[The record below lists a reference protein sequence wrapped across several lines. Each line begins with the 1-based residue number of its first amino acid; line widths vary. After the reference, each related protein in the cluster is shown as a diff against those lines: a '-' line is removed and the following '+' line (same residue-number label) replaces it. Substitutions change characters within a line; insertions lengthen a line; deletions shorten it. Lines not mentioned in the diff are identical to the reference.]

1 MIVERFLT
9 WIESAEEPDRI
20 VAAGMLARAWLE
32 GALAP
37 EERDAAEATMTIL
50 LDDASPAVREA
61 LAHEFAGEAEAPRHI
76 VLALAS
82 DVPSVAAQVLARSP
96 RLLDA
101 ELIAHAVDGG
111 CEQQLAIACRATL
124 SPALTAAFAEHGS
137 REVCLALLMNAGA
150 SQTLAGLHRMAERH
164 GEDPDLRRMLLKRTD
179 IAPATRLLLIDKLA
193 EGLAQDCTRTV
204 SLSRERIEALVA
216 ASREKAIIA
225 YASRVEEAE
234 LPGIVAALIETGR
247 MTTAFLLRAVC
258 MGNISLFAGAIGH
271 LARQPARRVESV
283 LSGDRSAA
291 FRALYQKAGLPQ
303 NAFGVFSG
311 AVALWRQLLSASDAS
326 ERARLTYV
334 VTRDLVAQY
343 SGEGDPGLDG
353 LLVLLRRLAAEAARE
368 NARAHVVRIAQEARE
383 RERLMLESP
392 QDDEESAEPL
402 EPETI
407 SQAEE
412 TGDELPLAANAGE
425 GEAQDGDHEEADAL
439 ANLEAGVASL
449 AALNLDPQAQLLEL
463 YPVIEISVSELSQ
476 FAMHFAEEI
485 VEMEGEE
492 LGEEIRLFEDDIEI
506 ILEEEDFPSLSAL
519 AANDDGA
526 GEAPWVD
533 SPAPL
538 PAPLHVDLGEASAR
552 RAA

>member
-1 MIVERFLT
+1 MIVERFVT
-9 WIESAEEPDRI
+9 WIDSAEEADR
-20 VAAGMLARAWLE
+20 VEAAGMLARAWLE
-32 GALAP
+32 GALAL
-37 EERDAAEATMTIL
+37 EERDAAEATITIL

-61 LAHEFAGEAEAPRHI
+61 LAREFADEAEAPRHI
-76 VLALAS
+76 VLALAG

-101 ELIAHAVDGG
+101 ELIAHAVSGG
-111 CEQQLAIACRATL
+111 LEQQLAIACRASV

-150 SQTLAGLHRMAERH
+150 VQTAAGLHRMAERH

-179 IAPATRLLLIDKLA
+179 LTPSTRLLLIDKLA
-193 EGLAQDCTRTV
+193 EGLTQECTRNV

-234 LPGIVAALIETGR
+234 LPGIVAALIDSGR

-303 NAFGVFSG
+303 NAFGVFAG
-311 AVALWRQLLSASDAS
+311 AVSLWRQLLSASDAG

-343 SGEGDPGLDG
+343 SGEGDPGLDS

-368 NARAHVVRIAQEARE
+368 NARAHVGRIAQEARE
-383 RERLMLESP
+383 RERLMLEAP
-392 QDDEESAEPL
+392 
-402 EPETI
+402 
-407 SQAEE
+407 QAEE
-412 TGDELPLAANAGE
+412 DDEPDLA
-425 GEAQDGDHEEADAL
+425 EASAEKEEDEDAAVLEADADEDETHDLDDREETDAL
-439 ANLEAGVASL
+439 AEVEESVASL
-449 AALNLDPQAQLLEL
+449 AALSRDPQAQLLEL
-463 YPVIEISVSELSQ
+463 YPVIEVSMSELSH
-476 FAMHFAEEI
+476 FAVHFAEEI

-492 LGEEIRLFEDDIEI
+492 
-506 ILEEEDFPSLSAL
+506 ILEEISVFPDDFDLTAIEEEFSNLSAL

-526 GEAPWVD
+526 GEAASVE
-533 SPAPL
+533 SL
-538 PAPLHVDLGEASAR
+538 APLHVDLGDASAR